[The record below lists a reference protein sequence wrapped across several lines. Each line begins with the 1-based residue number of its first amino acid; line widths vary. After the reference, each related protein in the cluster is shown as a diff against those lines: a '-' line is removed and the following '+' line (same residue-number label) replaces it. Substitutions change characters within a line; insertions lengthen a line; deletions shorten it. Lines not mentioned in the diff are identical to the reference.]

1 MMSKTKTGK
10 MTGTRMLIFT
20 LSAACLFILLSCNQR
35 GLVRSHEKVYEMV
48 EQMPEYPGG
57 SQEMLK
63 FVASSVRYPVK
74 AQENRIQGKVFVGFV
89 VGRDGL
95 VKDVKV
101 VRGVDPLLDEESVRV
116 VNTFPVWTP
125 GKQKG
130 KLAAVRYTLP
140 INFIL
145 Q

>member
-10 MTGTRMLIFT
+10 MTGTRMLIFA
-20 LSAACLFILLSCNQR
+20 LSVACMFILFSCNQR
-35 GLVRSHEKVYEMV
+35 GLVRSHEKVYEIV
-48 EQMPEYPGG
+48 DQMPEYPGG
-57 SQEMLK
+57 TQEMLR
-63 FVASSVRYPVK
+63 FVASSVRYPVG
-74 AQENRIQGKVFVGFV
+74 AQQNKIQGKVFVGFV
-89 VGRDGL
+89 VGRDGV

-101 VRGVDPLLDEESVRV
+101 VKGVDPLLDAESVRV
-116 VNTFPVWTP
+116 VNTFPRWTP

-140 INFIL
+140 INFVL